1 MSVYFYMR
9 INSDD
14 DWDEK
19 KYFRQEKKL
28 RSFAEENEYAFNTEG
43 DERTKNVFKDN
54 CPGTSFDRKG
64 WQELKGH
71 LCSIPE
77 AYRFSYSGYFII

>member
-19 KYFRQEKKL
+19 KWELNDIAYKVSPDLNQDMIGYII
-28 RSFAEENEYAFNTEG
+28 EYE
-43 DERTKNVFKDN
+43 
-54 CPGTSFDRKG
+54 P
-64 WQELKGH
+64 
-71 LCSIPE
+71 
-77 AYRFSYSGYFII
+77 

>member
-28 RSFAEENEYAFNTEG
+28 RSFAEKNEFAFNTEG
-43 DERTKNVFKDN
+43 QRMFLRIIVREPVSTE
-54 CPGTSFDRKG
+54 KG
-64 WQELKGH
+64 G
-71 LCSIPE
+71 
-77 AYRFSYSGYFII
+77 RN

>member
-28 RSFAEENEYAFNTEG
+28 RSFAEKNE
-43 DERTKNVFKDN
+43 
-54 CPGTSFDRKG
+54 
-64 WQELKGH
+64 
-71 LCSIPE
+71 
-77 AYRFSYSGYFII
+77 